1 MYYCDEELITIG
13 SLDLAA
19 VKSVTQEII
28 QVSQA
33 IMSYLFN
40 STITLPTSTFLID
53 NSSSLKT
60 DTAVKSKTDL
70 LFFR

>member
-60 DTAVKSKTDL
+60 DTAVKSKTD
-70 LFFR
+70 

>member
-33 IMSYLFN
+33 IMRVN
-40 STITLPTSTFLID
+40 CST
-53 NSSSLKT
+53 
-60 DTAVKSKTDL
+60 
-70 LFFR
+70 RQ